1 MFWGTESLEWL
12 YISTGAVVCGWGGL
26 FGFGTETL
34 PINLASGAIDRGIV
48 DTREDVITV
57 LTMGS
62 TLFPCMLQHPHII
75 FMG

>member
-1 MFWGTESLEWL
+1 MFWGTASLEWL

-34 PINLASGAIDRGIV
+34 PINLANGTIDRGIV
-48 DTREDVITV
+48 DTRKDVITV
-57 LTMGS
+57 LATGS